1 MRSFRFPLQ
10 RVLELRRTQ
19 LEIEKARNKQ
29 CLAAVA
35 ALDRARAEL
44 EASGI
49 QAEVQVRKW
58 NPVAGKDL
66 AALSA
71 FRGAVR
77 DKEKAIAA
85 RRVESSKAADAQ
97 MAVMLQA
104 QRRCRLLERLRERR
118 LSEWRTAEDRDL
130 EQLATESYLARWARE
145 RR

>member
-1 MRSFRFPLQ
+1 M
-10 RVLELRRTQ
+10 
-19 LEIEKARNKQ
+19 
-29 CLAAVA
+29 
-35 ALDRARAEL
+35 
-44 EASGI
+44 
-49 QAEVQVRKW
+49 RKW